1 MLNDQTGFKGFVKKI
16 KKKKLVNKKIGR
28 KKLGEKNWPNK
39 LFNVQE
45 NFWAKKMF
53 KKSFR

>member
-16 KKKKLVNKKIGR
+16 VKKNWST